1 MVEEFLW
8 ITNRFGE
15 KLEVL
20 IRKPKGNGPF
30 SAVLFVS
37 GFGMDLH
44 EWKNSFDEISQKLVD
59 VGFLTIQFS
68 FAGRGKSQG
77 DYTKMTLERQADQ
90 IADVVLWLQNRKDIQ
105 KANVGIIAQSF
116 GCPTTMMYLANVDY
130 KRSGLSGGKSINFIK
145 TVCFVSGVY
154 FLTSR
159 FQTKIEKQRTSVH
172 KDGVTLFLDPFEN
185 EIPVGP
191 DFWKSIDA
199 FDPLRK
205 ASAIDVAM
213 FMIHGEKDRFI
224 QAENPHIVF
233 DALRSKQKQFK
244 TFLNGDHGISDVSR
258 TMREEFLTEVVQ
270 WFKETLTA

>member
-1 MVEEFLW
+1 MTEESLL

-15 KLEVL
+15 KLDTI
-20 IRKPKGNGPF
+20 IRKPKGNGSFP
-30 SAVLFVS
+30 AVLFVS

-44 EWKNSFDEISQKLVD
+44 EWKNSFDEISQHLVD

-68 FAGRGKSQG
+68 FAGRGKSEG

-90 IADVVLWLQNRKDIQ
+90 IADVVAWMQARRDIQ
-105 KANVGIIAQSF
+105 KANIGIIAQSF
-116 GCPTTMMYLANVDY
+116 GCPSTMTYLTGVDY
-130 KRSGLSGGKSINFIK
+130 KRSGPSGAKDLSFIR

-159 FQTKIEKQRTSVH
+159 IQAKVEKQHISVH
-172 KDGVTLFLDPFEN
+172 KDGVTLFLDPFDN

-191 DFWKSIDA
+191 NFWKSIHA
-199 FDPLRK
+199 FDPLGK
-205 ASAIDVAM
+205 APAIDVPL

-233 DALRSKQKQFK
+233 DALKSIQKQYKSFP
-244 TFLNGDHGISDVSR
+244 NGDHGITDEPGD
-258 TMREEFLTEVVQ
+258 MREELLDNVAD
-270 WFKETLTA
+270 WFRITLQ